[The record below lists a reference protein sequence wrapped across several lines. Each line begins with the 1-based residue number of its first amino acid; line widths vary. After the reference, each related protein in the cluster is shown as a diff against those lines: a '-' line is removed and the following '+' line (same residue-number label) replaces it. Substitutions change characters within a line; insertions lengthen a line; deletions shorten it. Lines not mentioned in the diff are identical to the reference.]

1 MSVRVFFISL
11 DHGLSALLWYDDA
24 YQLTNRSCPIKRQKI
39 NPGSFEHLPNHTGKC
54 AVMHEKIKQAP
65 AHKKKSHRQRMQ
77 FIASYGYP
85 SGYWQPKHG
94 SSYP

>member
-1 MSVRVFFISL
+1 MKYIEATCLQLRKKILFALFMSVRVFFISL

-54 AVMHEKIKQAP
+54 AIMREKIKQAP
-65 AHKKKSHRQRMQ
+65 AQM
-77 FIASYGYP
+77 
-85 SGYWQPKHG
+85 
-94 SSYP
+94 

>member
-1 MSVRVFFISL
+1 MFTVKKKNIVCFIHVSKSVFISL

-54 AVMHEKIKQAP
+54 AIMREKIKQAP
-65 AHKKKSHRQRMQ
+65 AQM
-77 FIASYGYP
+77 
-85 SGYWQPKHG
+85 
-94 SSYP
+94 